1 MSDEIINTQ
10 SGQTGDLAG
19 NAVQPNVNGFQ
30 QASGNV
36 QSPDFDRGEWEKAIL
51 AKAYQQTQS
60 LISKSENRQS
70 SNFQGMIDQFK
81 RDYGVTLTE
90 QQAQEMAQNQAAKS
104 MQNVP
109 MQAQAPR
116 QTAPATDPA
125 YQGFMYYH
133 GMRQGTGL
141 DAEYRQMYQLQN
153 TLGVQLEKTD
163 EEYQKFAH
171 PEKKYANKAELV
183 NAWKQA
189 CLDKMVRLKSEQAQP
204 SENQKGTNLG
214 QMPLVGSRGGKAN
227 NYDPKRSPKSYFSEY
242 MKDKKL

>member
-1 MSDEIINTQ
+1 
-10 SGQTGDLAG
+10 
-19 NAVQPNVNGFQ
+19 
-30 QASGNV
+30 
-36 QSPDFDRGEWEKAIL
+36 
-51 AKAYQQTQS
+51 
-60 LISKSENRQS
+60 
-70 SNFQGMIDQFK
+70 
-81 RDYGVTLTE
+81 
-90 QQAQEMAQNQAAKS
+90 
-104 MQNVP
+104 
-109 MQAQAPR
+109 
-116 QTAPATDPA
+116 
-125 YQGFMYYH
+125 
-133 GMRQGTGL
+133 
-141 DAEYRQMYQLQN
+141 MYQLQN

-163 EEYQKFAH
+163 EEYQKFSH